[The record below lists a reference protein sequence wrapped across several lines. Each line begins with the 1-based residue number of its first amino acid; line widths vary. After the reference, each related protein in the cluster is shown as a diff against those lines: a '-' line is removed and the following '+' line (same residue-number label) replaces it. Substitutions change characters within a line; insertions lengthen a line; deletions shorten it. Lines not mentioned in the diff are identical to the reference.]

1 MGFDCGHSPAP
12 TIGSPRPGAAG
23 FDGGWPDATAGGND
37 DRRST
42 GARLMSS
49 SYQSRAR
56 LRVLRLP
63 ACLSMKS
70 GGEATAGAG

>member
-1 MGFDCGHSPAP
+1 
-12 TIGSPRPGAAG
+12 
-23 FDGGWPDATAGGND
+23 
-37 DRRST
+37 
-42 GARLMSS
+42 MSS